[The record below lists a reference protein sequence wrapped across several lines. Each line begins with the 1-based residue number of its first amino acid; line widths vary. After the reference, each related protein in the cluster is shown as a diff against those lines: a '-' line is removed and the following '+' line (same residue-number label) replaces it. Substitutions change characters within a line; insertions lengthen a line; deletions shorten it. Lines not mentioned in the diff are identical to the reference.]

1 MPQSTG
7 TGTLDRAAADIHDAD
22 VFSDLLFGHLPRA
35 DQRQWARAYMRG
47 LLFTQGRKSMRRLAE
62 SVSSSPTAWYSLQQ
76 FVSGSSWK
84 WEPSRTELARWV
96 ERRASVRAWTV
107 AFAVSPKRGG
117 RSACVHR
124 RFVPSTGRTVNC
136 QLGTALF
143 LSCPGANLPVDWRLY
158 MPSEWGEEEALRR
171 GARIPGDVM
180 PQPLWKDS
188 LDLVEKM
195 LTVTSGPPAP
205 VVADLSDTDD
215 VGPAVARLEAMGCGF
230 VVAVRPGTKLVAERR
245 PDVQRLHPAR
255 PRETVHTADELLGSR
270 HDRHHY
276 TATVMG
282 PEGVFR
288 HVPVLSAL
296 FRLSGQRLYGT
307 DRGVYRLFTQPV
319 PEGRGT
325 GLLWMTNLTHRRLD
339 ELLEL
344 ALLHTSA
351 TNTVNCLDSRFE
363 LLDFAGRSFPGWHHH
378 MTLASAA
385 YAYARLAQPGEL
397 PVAPVRETHDYARTG
412 V

>member
-1 MPQSTG
+1 MFQSTG
-7 TGTLDRAAADIHDAD
+7 IGTLDRATADVQDAD

-35 DQRQWARAYMRG
+35 DQRQWARAYLRG
-47 LLFTQGRKSMRRLAE
+47 LLFTPGRKSMRRLAE

-96 ERRASVRAWTV
+96 ERRASVRAWTL

-124 RFVPSTGRTVNC
+124 RFVPSSGRTVNC

-158 MPSEWGEEEALRR
+158 MPPEWGGDEALRR
-171 GARIPGDVM
+171 GARIPEDM
-180 PQPLWKDS
+180 APQPLWKDS
-188 LDLVEKM
+188 LDLVENM
-195 LTVTSGPPAP
+195 LAITSGPPAP

-215 VGPAVARLEAMGCGF
+215 VGPAVARLESMGCGF
-230 VVAVRPGTKLVAERR
+230 VVAVRPGTKVVAERR
-245 PDVQRLHPAR
+245 PDVQRLPPAR
-255 PRETVHTADELLGSR
+255 LRETVHTAGELLGSR
-270 HDRHHY
+270 RDRHDY

-296 FRLSGQRLYGT
+296 FRLSGRRHGT
-307 DRGVYRLFTQPV
+307 DRVYRLFAQPG
-319 PEGRGT
+319 PESRST
-325 GLLWMTNLTHRRLD
+325 APLWMTNLTHRRLD

-351 TNTVNCLDSRFE
+351 MNTVNCMDDRLE

-378 MTLASAA
+378 MTLVSAA

-397 PVAPVRETHDYARTG
+397 PALPVRGVHEYARTG